1 MFILL
6 LYSMILCWGF
16 PTVMQPCIFTTTL
29 FLSQN
34 IGVTKDTVSPSQTLG
49 GHLLPVPLKLAP
61 GHGLIG
67 YCDVII

>member
-1 MFILL
+1 ML
-6 LYSMILCWGF
+6 GF
-16 PTVMQPCIFTTTL
+16 PSVMQPCIFTTIL

-49 GHLLPVPLKLAP
+49 GHLLPAPLKLAP

-67 YCDVII
+67 YCDEII